1 MLWNEQLH
9 IPRELSTEEWHRA
22 SRDTEVYV
30 SERYQFEEIG
40 GKTAE
45 RILDPTPRPPPGS
58 ATTPTPTE
66 TPSPSQG
73 QNPNSD
79 KNSSSSEN
87 SKKLSGGAIA
97 GIAVGALVVVAVIAG
112 CAYFFFHQEDPKD
125 DQPV

>member
-1 MLWNEQLH
+1 MSSFTYRGSSQLKN
-9 IPRELSTEEWHRA
+9 
-22 SRDTEVYV
+22 DTRLPETAKVYV

-45 RILDPTPRPPPGS
+45 RILDPTPRPSPS
-58 ATTPTPTE
+58 SETTPTPKE
-66 TPSPSQG
+66 TPSISQG

-97 GIAVGALVVVAVIAG
+97 GIAVGLLVVVVVIAG
-112 CAYFFFHQEDPKD
+112 CAYFFFRSNNGKEYE
-125 DQPV
+125 PV